1 MYSGRDYN
9 SPQIR
14 TKADVDLNEGYAYGD
29 NYASEDQPM
38 QYVTLREQFQWAKS
52 SNETKEILLRVITE
66 KMQMVEY
73 LRDGMEYHKKEISN

>member
-1 MYSGRDYN
+1 
-9 SPQIR
+9 
-14 TKADVDLNEGYAYGD
+14 
-29 NYASEDQPM
+29 M